1 MSKKNSPLDQVI
13 AQMHEQVESANAL
26 RLRVEEIGEQIRK
39 VGAAPVN
46 LEEFGEYLRKW
57 ISARGAAYGAALHT
71 TGLLNVDS
79 IGRQDDLP
87 LFRCGLERL
96 DEMVID
102 ARFRMF
108 GSLSVTVRHDACN
121 PFDMLCFFFPEV
133 VFEKLSA
140 EIKTTCG
147 AAWENGAQPPIAERR
162 KQIEELTIERN
173 VLIAKIKDIQ
183 AEIDDTD
190 AAISAVR
197 AAAAQ

>member
-1 MSKKNSPLDQVI
+1 MSKKNGPLDQVI
-13 AQMHEQVESANAL
+13 AQMHEQVESVNAL
-26 RLRVEEIGEQIRK
+26 RLRVAEIGEQIRK
-39 VGAAPVN
+39 VGAAPIN

-57 ISARGAAYGAALHT
+57 IGARGAAYGAALHT

-147 AAWENGAQPPIAERR
+147 AAWKNGAQPHIAERR

-183 AEIDDTD
+183 AEIDDAD
-190 AAISAVR
+190 AALSAVR